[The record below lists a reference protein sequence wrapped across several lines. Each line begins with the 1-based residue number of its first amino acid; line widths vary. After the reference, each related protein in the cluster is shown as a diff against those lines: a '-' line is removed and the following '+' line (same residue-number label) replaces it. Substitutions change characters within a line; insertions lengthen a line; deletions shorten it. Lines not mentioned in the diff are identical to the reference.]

1 MTETIKPSFDLEVK
15 AKISEIGA
23 IESNIAQIKEQAL
36 KIKKHYE
43 DLYIS
48 EEMLPQV
55 KEEKAAV
62 NKAKEAVA
70 TYRKNIVA
78 EFKKPIE
85 VFEKTAKET
94 EQALKE
100 TYECI
105 NSQVA
110 RYEDETKKAKEQE
123 VRIYFGEYAESLNID
138 FVSFEQANINV
149 TLSASVKKL
158 KEASKAFLD
167 SINNDLLLIETQSDK
182 IEILAEY
189 KRTLNVSAAIM
200 NVKARKEAEARERE
214 RQELLTKARAE
225 KEAQVQKVEQA
236 AEVSAPKEIVKKEI
250 LSMTFRVYG
259 TYDTLVEVKRF
270 LEEKGIRYDA
280 V

>member
-23 IESNIAQIKEQAL
+23 IESNVAQIKEQAL

-105 NSQVA
+105 NTQVA
-110 RYEDETKKAKEQE
+110 HYEDEKKKIKEQE
-123 VRIYFGEYAESLNID
+123 TRAYFEEYAQSLNID

-149 TLSASVKKL
+149 TLSATLNKL

-167 SINNDLLLIETQSDK
+167 NVNNDLQLIDTQSDK

-200 NVKARKEAEARERE
+200 NVKARKEAEAKERE
-214 RQELLTKARAE
+214 RQELLAKARAE

-236 AEVSAPKEIVKKEI
+236 AEVSAPKEIVKEEI
-250 LSMTFRVYG
+250 LSTTFRVYG

-280 V
+280 A